1 MNLAT
6 SYSSVLD
13 YPVYANSEA
22 ALVAGLRAG
31 DAAAFETLVQTH
43 GGQMLALAKRMM
55 RCEQDADDAWQD
67 ALLCVF
73 RKAEMFAESSKLST
87 WLHRITVNS
96 CLTKL
101 RFNSSRK
108 ETSIDE
114 LLPTFDE
121 FHAHG
126 PAAVND
132 PSKDIEIDETRT
144 LILAAINKLAKA
156 DREVLLLRDI
166 EEMDTA
172 ATAVRLETS
181 EHNVKRRLR
190 RARLALCVRLEP
202 IMGPKQSLAG
212 RPGESA
218 KTIPSSNIW
227 LDA

>member
-1 MNLAT
+1 MISMT
-6 SYSSVLD
+6 QSPYSSAILSIED
-13 YPVYANSEA
+13 EA
-22 ALVAGLRAG
+22 ELVCRVKAG
-31 DAAAFETLVQTH
+31 DQAACARLVKLFGPQMMIVARRFMQCDDDCNDAIQDAFISAFN
-43 GGQMLALAKRMM
+43 ALARFEGNS
-55 RCEQDADDAWQD
+55 R
-67 ALLCVF
+67 
-73 RKAEMFAESSKLST
+73 LST

-202 IMGPKQSLAG
+202 IMGPKRSLNRG
-212 RPGESA
+212 SSRVRQNN
-218 KTIPSSNIW
+218 TIVQY
-227 LDA
+227 LA